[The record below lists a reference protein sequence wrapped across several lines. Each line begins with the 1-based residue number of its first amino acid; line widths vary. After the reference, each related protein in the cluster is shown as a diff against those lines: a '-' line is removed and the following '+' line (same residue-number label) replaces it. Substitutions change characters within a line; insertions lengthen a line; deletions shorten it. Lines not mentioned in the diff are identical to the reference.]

1 MAKDFVRRIGDPNSA
16 LRAGVGE
23 GLDHP
28 FITRKNLID
37 YQPYQI
43 AHVTL
48 KRTSQLLVY
57 E

>member
-1 MAKDFVRRIGDPNSA
+1 MAKDFIRRTGDPSSA

-28 FITRKNLID
+28 FITQKSLDN

-43 AHVTL
+43 AFTTTKKTL
-48 KRTSQLLVY
+48 RLLV
-57 E
+57 